1 MTYLQRLQLG
11 AYYSTL
17 ILYDSELNSSI
28 RSLEQQSVSTMEVQN
43 LSSHDNNVSSNVSKS
58 ITKKSSDKA
67 NFRLAA
73 NNIPI
78 KNAMASGPELGSK
91 SKIRKHYIAENH
103 DGSFSPCNSEIGST
117 HPMAQTEHHA
127 ETGNSSLAVL
137 PLLWNEER
145 ENTELD
151 LYAAD
156 ASPRTY
162 PKNLLRLCFSFPAER
177 RDQIIQFLVNLPEE
191 NVHKLTA
198 FLKNLTDRAYEDV
211 VGRLTLV
218 NLPRCQT
225 YLEIFASY
233 CVPPM
238 ANVPYKCSVHS
249 DKYDTHEDYPYP
261 QRYQESDV
269 LQDDQWDGEL
279 ASEDSWERIYTE
291 YDDHAGDREAASD
304 NGWERNHAEYYN
316 DAEDDQREREY
327 FKDADSKPLDTGG
340 STTAPDSMD
349 GDQVHG
355 GSADTDSLIRRIHDL
370 PSELY
375 DQILVSVLD
384 VSFRPGKIFP
394 QQDPTCYGYHCM
406 YGRHYADPE
415 PTVFLA
421 LPRVL
426 YPRIREE
433 CWSGNTW
440 VVGAGSP
447 FYTVEFL
454 KTIPESMRD
463 MIRSVHITFTSED
476 LYGFEGMCLH
486 GRIRQEIEQSSKDG
500 KVDNLEVLERFR
512 KESDSFETEVTQIW
526 FDKFYALSCLSLKNL
541 TIDMTKAH
549 APDGTFLG
557 LEQVKLFPPFSD
569 GMPRLTIL
577 APTRSLEDD
586 IWEVFARNNPR
597 RNY

>member
-28 RSLEQQSVSTMEVQN
+28 RSLEQQSVSTMEGQN

-58 ITKKSSDKA
+58 ITKKPSDKA

-73 NNIPI
+73 NDIPI

-117 HPMAQTEHHA
+117 YPMAQTERHA
-127 ETGNSSLAVL
+127 ETGNSSSAVL

-151 LYAAD
+151 LYAAY

-198 FLKNLTDRAYEDV
+198 FLKNLTDHAYEDV

-238 ANVPYKCSVHS
+238 VNVPYKCSVHS

-261 QRYQESDV
+261 QGYQEGDV

-279 ASEDSWERIYTE
+279 ASEDSWERNYT
-291 YDDHAGDREAASD
+291 
-304 NGWERNHAEYYN
+304 EYYN
-316 DAEDDQREREY
+316 DAEDDQREPEY
-327 FKDADSKPLDTGG
+327 FKDADSKPLDMGG
-340 STTAPDSMD
+340 STTAPKSVG
-349 GDQVHG
+349 GDQAHG
-355 GSADTDSLIRRIHDL
+355 GSADTGSLIRRIHDL

-375 DQILVSVLD
+375 DQIFVSVLD

-421 LPRVL
+421 LSKAL
-426 YPRIREE
+426 YPGIREE

-440 VVGAGSP
+440 VIGAGPP

-454 KTIPESMRD
+454 KNIPESMRD
-463 MIRSVHITFTSED
+463 MIRSVHITFTAED
-476 LYGFEGMCLH
+476 LYGFEGMYLH
-486 GRIRQEIEQSSKDG
+486 GRIR
-500 KVDNLEVLERFR
+500 
-512 KESDSFETEVTQIW
+512 
-526 FDKFYALSCLSLKNL
+526 
-541 TIDMTKAH
+541 
-549 APDGTFLG
+549 
-557 LEQVKLFPPFSD
+557 
-569 GMPRLTIL
+569 
-577 APTRSLEDD
+577 
-586 IWEVFARNNPR
+586 
-597 RNY
+597 